1 MPITLDKRLAAV
13 DRLRQENIFVMESER
28 AMTQNIRPLKILVV
42 NLMPKKM
49 NTEVHILRH
58 LANTP
63 LQLEVEFLYMA
74 THVSKNT
81 SNEYL
86 QNYYRTFDDIKDK
99 RYDGMIITGA
109 PVEKLPFEKVDYW
122 QELSDLMEWS
132 KSHVFSS
139 LHLCWGA
146 QAGLYYHYG
155 VDKQPLKA
163 KLSGIYEQDLVTPSL
178 LTRGFDDSYKCPHSR
193 YTTIY
198 PDQLAETG
206 LDILAAGKEVGV
218 AIAATLDMRQI
229 FSFGHFEYT
238 RDTLAEE
245 YFRDQKAGIDPQL
258 PVNYFP
264 DDDAKKKPKL
274 TWSLAAST
282 FFSNWIN
289 YAVYQETPYDLA
301 DLR

>member
-74 THVSKNT
+74 THVSQNT

-264 DDDAKKKPKL
+264 DDDPKKKPKL

>member
-132 KSHVFSS
+132 KTHVFSS

-218 AIAATLDMRQI
+218 AIAATPDMRQI

-264 DDDAKKKPKL
+264 DDDPKKKPKL

>member
-86 QNYYRTFDDIKDK
+86 QNYYRTFDDIKEK

-264 DDDAKKKPKL
+264 DDDPKKKPKL

>member
-1 MPITLDKRLAAV
+1 MPITLDKQLAAIDV
-13 DRLRQENIFVMESER
+13 LRQENIFVMDSQR
-28 AMTQNIRPLKILVV
+28 ARTQNIRPLKILVV
-42 NLMPKKM
+42 NLMPKNA
-49 NTEVHILRH
+49 NTEVQLLRH

-74 THVSKNT
+74 SHKSKNT

-86 QNYYRTFDDIKDK
+86 ENYYRTFADIKDK

-109 PVEKLPFEKVDYW
+109 PVEQLPFQEVDYW
-122 QELSDLMEWS
+122 SELCQLMEWS
-132 KSHVFSS
+132 KTHVYSS

-146 QAGLYYHYG
+146 QAGLYYHFG
-155 VDKQPLKA
+155 IDKQPLEK
-163 KLSGIYEQDLVTPSL
+163 KLSGIYEQEVVGTSPL
-178 LTRGFDDSYKCPHSR
+178 LRGFDDSYRCPHSR

-198 PDQLAETG
+198 PEQLKKSSLQILAEG
-206 LDILAAGKEVGV
+206 PEVGV
-218 AIAATLDMRQI
+218 AITASKDLRQI
-229 FSFGHFEYT
+229 YSFGHLEYS
-238 RDTLAEE
+238 RDTLSEE
-245 YFRDQKAGIDPQL
+245 YHRDVKAGINPLL

-264 DDDAKKKPKL
+264 DDDPEKKPRL

-301 DLR
+301 ELD

>member
-132 KSHVFSS
+132 KNHVFSS

-264 DDDAKKKPKL
+264 DDDPKKKPKL

>member
-264 DDDAKKKPKL
+264 DDDPKKKPKL

>member
-109 PVEKLPFEKVDYW
+109 PVEKLPFAKVDYW

-258 PVNYFP
+258 PLNYFP
-264 DDDAKKKPKL
+264 DDDPKKKPKL

>member
-28 AMTQNIRPLKILVV
+28 AMTQNIRPLNILVV

-264 DDDAKKKPKL
+264 DDDPKKKPKL